1 MTDQQELPGMPEE
14 TPLAQVA
21 KRYAAVKDRIAAAKL
36 ESDAIEQDVFAEMD
50 KAGVQHFKI
59 SVGGE
64 NYEFDVKASER
75 SLICRK
81 ITKTPKKAETTAPVE
96 TESPEPVT
104 A

>member
-14 TPLAQVA
+14 SALAQVA
-21 KRYAAVKDRIAAAKL
+21 KRYAAVKEQIATFKL
-36 ESDAIEQDVFAEMD
+36 KSDEIEQEVFSEMD
-50 KAGVQHFKI
+50 KANIQHFKI

-81 ITKTPKKAETTAPVE
+81 ITKTPKKAE
-96 TESPEPVT
+96 
-104 A
+104 